1 VYIVVNTITELK
13 TPQSHHGKKMA
24 RLVRECLAN
33 YLELTIDFEGIKTVS
48 DDFFHEF
55 LLPLTV
61 EYGVDYL
68 NDKLQMINLV
78 PEINNRIQK
87 AFSDFESYFNK
98 RPTNPAKNYD
108 QEIYAINL
116 AWLIKA
122 REVSKASPVL
132 AELVLGVSDPTMLN
146 VLSGMTFGDIQYLA
160 RTNWLCFAPRF
171 STHFLQ
177 NNGTQQRQLTEVMI
191 GFSEF

>member
-1 VYIVVNTITELK
+1 
-13 TPQSHHGKKMA
+13 
-24 RLVRECLAN
+24 
-33 YLELTIDFEGIKTVS
+33 
-48 DDFFHEF
+48 

-98 RPTNPAKNYD
+98 RPTNSAKNYD

-132 AELVLGVSDPTMLN
+132 AELVLGVSDPSMLN

-171 STHFLQ
+171 SSHFLQ